1 MNTRFRVPLSLAVL
15 AACLWPAGH
24 AAAQTAGDD
33 ESAAD
38 PEKSFISTAAPGAS
52 AISVGAYTIEQT
64 APNRYRF
71 SGDVDI
77 RSADLRLQA
86 DEVEYDGDTQQ
97 CSARGN
103 VVLEEGSSFLTG
115 DRIEINLE
123 TRLSTVYGAQ
133 GELDPDLILEA
144 ERLEKIGENRYR
156 IEKATL
162 TSCTQPTP
170 YWSFRIGRGTIEID
184 GYAHL
189 RNVSFRVGRV
199 PILYTP
205 YMLWPVK
212 EDRASGFLMPQVGYS
227 QRRGFVFNSAY
238 FWAPAR
244 NFDTTFYAD
253 YYDKDG
259 LGVGAETRWLPTEDG
274 RLRFTG
280 YYIDEKTEDS
290 VTGEPRGE
298 RYRYRLLTEQP
309 FDHGWKLLADVNK
322 VSDVDYYLDFERDPR
337 VATTSTTAS
346 RLDLSRAWSYYTLN
360 IRGEQLEQVLSPTE
374 ILTQERR
381 PEIELRGRSR
391 QLGNSPFFL
400 GFQTSAAS
408 LDRDFSYG
416 RYDVFPQIR
425 VPWRPAGWLQITPEA
440 SLRETYYTKQRDP
453 SVSGTAID
461 DPLRRGLFRGGL
473 EIIGPSFSRIWDTP
487 DWGFSSRLKNVL
499 EPRITYSRVAAD
511 IHGTAEKAE
520 TGTDLTGFDDT
531 LFVPRFD
538 EVDVVSG
545 DLNQVTYSL
554 TSRWFALRSK
564 TPVSSGLA
572 LPRRIPLPGLAP
584 DPHTAEDIAAL
595 SPAAQSDEEE
605 AGVAGTA
612 VEFATVTLSQIYNFD
627 FDPEDPTNQ
636 RLEFKEEVD
645 SSPFSPVALSVR
657 VNPTAWHSMN
667 LTARY
672 DILRHTVEQTT
683 ISADLRSHPHILS
696 LNWVLN
702 NVSKNAQFDPT
713 KFDPN
718 DPTTGPAKNRSQ
730 VSLLAGTAIFRQKLA
745 LATEID
751 WDIANSHI
759 QNQRYRIG
767 YNTQCCGFLLEFQ
780 DRDFVGSEEREIRFL
795 VNLRGVGKLFDMQQG
810 MR

>member
-1 MNTRFRVPLSLAVL
+1 MNSRFRVPFSLAVL
-15 AACLWPAGH
+15 AVCLWSAGQ
-24 AAAQTAGDD
+24 AAAQTSAD
-33 ESAAD
+33 EEPAAD

-52 AISVGAYTIEQT
+52 AIRVGAYTIEQT

-77 RSADLRLQA
+77 RSGDLRLQA

-123 TRLSTVYGAQ
+123 TRLSTIYSAQ
-133 GELDPDLILEA
+133 GELDPGLILEA

-162 TSCTQPTP
+162 TSCTQPRP
-170 YWSFRIGRGTIEID
+170 YWSLRIGRGTVELN
-184 GYAHL
+184 GYARL
-189 RNVSFRVGRV
+189 RNVSFRIGRV

-205 YMLWPVK
+205 YLLWPVK
-212 EDRASGFLMPQVGYS
+212 EDRVSGFLMPQVGYS
-227 QRRGFVFNSAY
+227 QRRGAVINTAY

-244 NFDTTFYAD
+244 NFDSTFYFD
-253 YYDKDG
+253 YFEKDG
-259 LGVGAETRWLPTEDG
+259 LGTGVETRWLPTEDG

-309 FDHGWKLLADVNK
+309 FDHGWKLLADLNK

-337 VATTSTTAS
+337 IATTSTTSS

-360 IRGEQLEQVLSPTE
+360 IRGEQLEQLLSADE
-374 ILTQERR
+374 LLTQERR

-400 GFQTSAAS
+400 GFQTSVAS
-408 LDRDFSYG
+408 LDRDFSYQ
-416 RYDVFPQIR
+416 RYDVFPEIR
-425 VPWRPAGWLQITPEA
+425 MPWRPATWLQVTPNA
-440 SLRETYYTKQRDP
+440 SVRETYYTKQRDP

-473 EIIGPSFSRIWDTP
+473 EVIGPSFSRVWDTP
-487 DWGFSSRLKNVL
+487 GWGFSPRLKNVL
-499 EPRITYSRVAAD
+499 EPRITYTYQTAG
-511 IHGTAEKAE
+511 IHGTAEDE
-520 TGTDLTGFDDT
+520 DLADPLSPGAPFADN

-545 DLNQVTYSL
+545 DIDQVIYSL
-554 TSRWFALRSK
+554 TSRWFALRSRA
-564 TPVSSGLA
+564 PARSGLA

-584 DPHTAEDIAAL
+584 DPHTAEDVAAL
-595 SPAAQSDEEE
+595 TPEPESDEEE
-605 AGVAGTA
+605 AGVTGTA
-612 VEFATVTLSQIYNFD
+612 VEFATVTLSQILSFNPAPLSRRF
-627 FDPEDPTNQ
+627 
-636 RLEFKEEVD
+636 EFREEVD
-645 SSPFSPVALSVR
+645 SSSFSPVSLSIR

-667 LTARY
+667 VTARY
-672 DILRHTVEQTT
+672 NILRHTVEQTT

-702 NVSKNAQFDPT
+702 NVSQNAQRN
-713 KFDPN
+713 PN
-718 DPTTGPAKNRSQ
+718 DPTSEPAKNRSQ
-730 VSLLAGTAIFRQKLA
+730 VSLLAGTAMFRQKLA
-745 LATEID
+745 LAAEID
-751 WDIANSHI
+751 WDVANSHV

-795 VNLRGVGKLFDMQQG
+795 VNLKGVGKLFDMQQG

>member
-1 MNTRFRVPLSLAVL
+1 MNTRFRVPLYLSVL

-33 ESAAD
+33 EPAAD

-86 DEVEYDGDTQQ
+86 DEAEYDGDTQQ

-199 PILYTP
+199 PILYMP

-212 EDRASGFLMPQVGYS
+212 EDRVSGFLMPQVGYS

-473 EIIGPSFSRIWDTP
+473 EIIGPSFSRVWDTP
-487 DWGFSSRLKNVL
+487 DWGFSPRLKSVL
-499 EPRITYSRVAAD
+499 EPRITY
-511 IHGTAEKAE
+511 
-520 TGTDLTGFDDT
+520 
-531 LFVPRFD
+531 
-538 EVDVVSG
+538 
-545 DLNQVTYSL
+545 TY
-554 TSRWFALRSK
+554 
-564 TPVSSGLA
+564 
-572 LPRRIPLPGLAP
+572 
-584 DPHTAEDIAAL
+584 
-595 SPAAQSDEEE
+595 
-605 AGVAGTA
+605 
-612 VEFATVTLSQIYNFD
+612 
-627 FDPEDPTNQ
+627 
-636 RLEFKEEVD
+636 
-645 SSPFSPVALSVR
+645 
-657 VNPTAWHSMN
+657 
-667 LTARY
+667 
-672 DILRHTVEQTT
+672 
-683 ISADLRSHPHILS
+683 
-696 LNWVLN
+696 
-702 NVSKNAQFDPT
+702 
-713 KFDPN
+713 
-718 DPTTGPAKNRSQ
+718 
-730 VSLLAGTAIFRQKLA
+730 
-745 LATEID
+745 
-751 WDIANSHI
+751 
-759 QNQRYRIG
+759 
-767 YNTQCCGFLLEFQ
+767 
-780 DRDFVGSEEREIRFL
+780 
-795 VNLRGVGKLFDMQQG
+795 
-810 MR
+810 